1 MQKIIGYRPWLV
13 AIAAGTALVASGP
26 VWAQG
31 SGLSSIDGAAGQS
44 LRNNLANGKAPA
56 ASALPAAIP
65 GAKAR
70 QPAAPASR
78 PGNEMD
84 PNEALFD
91 AIDRGDIAAAR
102 DALNRGADLNSVNV
116 LGLTPMALSVDLGR
130 NDISFLLLSMRGE
143 DSGRGSREPARGRR
157 PAGGEKP
164 APLVA
169 AKPDNHPRPIQTA
182 PARVAAQKPAAAP
195 KLWANDG
202 GTPQPSAGFL
212 GFGSRQASN

>member
-1 MQKIIGYRPWLV
+1 MMRSD
-13 AIAAGTALVASGP
+13 AAAGNSAKTAP
-26 VWAQG
+26 PP
-31 SGLSSIDGAAGQS
+31 D
-44 LRNNLANGKAPA
+44 
-56 ASALPAAIP
+56 AIP

-70 QPAAPASR
+70 VPAAPASR
-78 PGNEMD
+78 PISEME

-102 DALNRGADLNSVNV
+102 DALNRGAELSAVNV
-116 LGLTPMALSVDLGR
+116 LGMTPMALSVDLGR
-130 NDISFLLLSMRGE
+130 NDISFLLLSMRSE
-143 DSGRGSREPARGRR
+143 DGGRGSRTSVRGAR

-164 APLVA
+164 ARVADAKPEAHARTVA
-169 AKPDNHPRPIQTA
+169 AA
-182 PARVAAQKPAAAP
+182 PQKVAERKPAAAP